1 MFVEKGKA
9 VLLLI
14 YVVCVFFTPI
24 SFGRSLIDQEKT
36 RLQDSMRFRS
46 NAPLTIDI
54 SFTKKV
60 LTRPEAVKRIRKA
73 RMEKT
78 KKLREKL
85 KSDSITL
92 ESFDIALA
100 DGSDIRLSETR
111 KRIGTGLRMRID
123 TTVFAN
129 IEKTETSSE
138 TTKINTGFAKDS
150 PRYEIDHKLKRCS
163 TWIGKRWSGRE
174 VLRFGKI
181 DESIVIDLMR
191 FCFRAKTSG
200 NKNFLHSGTATVDG
214 KVFDEIECI
223 NLKNGKPAYRISLD
237 SDDWHICRK
246 IVWYDDKSGL
256 VSKIVEYKE
265 FAKAKGSGELFP
277 LLVISRYFDDKGK
290 EEKVETINVNNV
302 VIGLQI
308 SEDIFKL
315 DVPNGYT
322 ELTFGSSLTTYPR

>member
-1 MFVEKGKA
+1 M
-9 VLLLI
+9 
-14 YVVCVFFTPI
+14 
-24 SFGRSLIDQEKT
+24 
-36 RLQDSMRFRS
+36 
-46 NAPLTIDI
+46 
-54 SFTKKV
+54 
-60 LTRPEAVKRIRKA
+60 
-73 RMEKT
+73 
-78 KKLREKL
+78 
-85 KSDSITL
+85 
-92 ESFDIALA
+92 
-100 DGSDIRLSETR
+100 
-111 KRIGTGLRMRID
+111 
-123 TTVFAN
+123 
-129 IEKTETSSE
+129 
-138 TTKINTGFAKDS
+138 
-150 PRYEIDHKLKRCS
+150 
-163 TWIGKRWSGRE
+163 
-174 VLRFGKI
+174 
-181 DESIVIDLMR
+181 IDLVR
-191 FCFRAKTSG
+191 FCSRAKTSG
-200 NKNFLHSGTATVDG
+200 NKNILHSGRATVDG
-214 KVFDEIECI
+214 KVVDEIECV

>member
-1 MFVEKGKA
+1 MFEEKRNT
-9 VLLLI
+9 VLLHLC
-14 YVVCVFFTPI
+14 VVCVFFTPR
-24 SFGRSLIDQEKT
+24 SLGRSLIDQEKT
-36 RLQDSMRFRS
+36 RLHDGMKRRS
-46 NAPLTIDI
+46 NTPYTIDI

-60 LTRPEAVKRIRKA
+60 LTRLEAAKRKRKA
-73 RMEKT
+73 MVERT
-78 KKLREKL
+78 KKLREET

-92 ESFDIALA
+92 GSFDIALA

-111 KRIGTGLRMRID
+111 NRIGTGLRMRID
-123 TTVFAN
+123 TTIFAN

-138 TTKINTGFAKDS
+138 TTKINTGYAKDS

-163 TWIGKRWSGRE
+163 TWIGLRWSGRE
-174 VLRFGKI
+174 VLRFGKV
-181 DESIVIDLMR
+181 DEPIVIDIVR
-191 FCFRAKTSG
+191 FCTRAKARRK
-200 NKNFLHSGTATVDG
+200 KNFLHSGTATVDG
-214 KVFDEIECI
+214 KVVDEIECI
-223 NLKNGKPAYRISLD
+223 DLENGKPAYRISLD

-277 LLVISRYFDDKGK
+277 RLVISRYFNDKGK

-302 VIGLQI
+302 VLGHQV
-308 SEDIFKL
+308 SDDIFRL

-322 ELTFGSSLTTYPR
+322 ELNYSSQRKTQPR

>member
-9 VLLLI
+9 VLLLL
-14 YVVCVFFTPI
+14 YVVCVFFAPI
-24 SFGRSLIDQEKT
+24 SFGRSLKDQEKT
-36 RLQDSMRFRS
+36 RLYNSMKRQS
-46 NAPLTIDI
+46 NAPLTMDI

-60 LTRPEAVKRIRKA
+60 LTKLEAVKRREKGK
-73 RMEKT
+73 MEET

-92 ESFDIALA
+92 GSFDIALA
-100 DGSDIRLSETR
+100 DGNNIRLSETR

-129 IEKTETSSE
+129 IEKTETRSE
-138 TTKINTGFAKDS
+138 TTKINTGFAEDS

-181 DESIVIDLMR
+181 DESIMIDLVR
-191 FCFRAKTSG
+191 FGSRAKTSG
-200 NKNFLHSGTATVDG
+200 NKNFLYSGTATVDG
-214 KVFDEIECI
+214 KVVDEIECI
-223 NLKNGKPAYRISLD
+223 NVKNGKPAYRISLD

-246 IVWYDDKSGL
+246 IVWYDGKSGL

-277 LLVISRYFDDKGK
+277 FLIISRYFDDKGK
-290 EEKVETINVNNV
+290 EKEVETINVNNV

-315 DVPNGYT
+315 VVPDGYT
-322 ELTFGSSLTTYPR
+322 ELNFGSSLTTYPR